1 MVDQSHLNTLL
12 LRLSNERI
20 RRDNSTG
27 KERELR
33 DVWVKQCESEVDREY
48 EFLGLT
54 KPEESDMTLDEIME
68 ELDL

>member
-1 MVDQSHLNTLL
+1 MQDQSHLNALL

-33 DVWVKQCESEVDREY
+33 DVWVKQCQNEVDREY
-48 EFLGLT
+48 EFLGLM
-54 KPEESDMTLDEIME
+54 KPEESDMSLDEILD
-68 ELDL
+68 ELGV